1 MKTRRNN
8 MKKFFCL
15 IGLMWVAMVTA
26 SAQNS
31 FKIKGTVPNMPDGT
45 VTLVARV
52 AQDNSL
58 DTLGSTLLKNGVFEL
73 TGRVEAGC
81 LALLVMPDMQTG
93 FQLMLENTDYT
104 LNAAADGSVAITG
117 GKAQDL
123 FNQFAEQDKNM
134 AAERQ
139 KVESAAR
146 SARSNEQIVSL
157 QKHYDSFMDKALE
170 KRLEMIRSNGDC
182 FVSAYILASMM
193 QNMPLE
199 TLKELYGN
207 FSEEIKGGYYA
218 SMIANQIAQMEKI
231 AVGAVCPDFTVQTP
245 EGQPISLADIKGKV
259 KVIDFWASWCQPCRN
274 ENPRVVKMYEK
285 YHSKGLEIF
294 GVSLDT
300 DKAAWEQA
308 IADDELPWPQGS
320 ELLQV
325 PQVAI
330 LFGIKAIPHTI
341 ILDEDNRIV
350 AKDLRGKDLEKKV
363 VELLG
368 EN

>member
-1 MKTRRNN
+1 MMKNN
-8 MKKFFCL
+8 MKKIICL
-15 IGLMWVAMVTA
+15 ISFIWVAALTA
-26 SAQNS
+26 TAQNS
-31 FKIKGTVPNMPDGT
+31 FKISGTVANMPDGT
-45 VTLVARV
+45 VTIVSRS

-58 DTLGSTLLKNGVFEL
+58 DSLGSTSMKNGVFEL

-93 FQLMLENTDYT
+93 FQLMLENADYT
-104 LNAAADGSVAITG
+104 LNVTAEGTVTING
-117 GKAQDL
+117 GKAQTL
-123 FNQFAEQDKNM
+123 FNEFAEVDKSI
-134 AAERQ
+134 AAEGQ

-146 SARSNEQIVSL
+146 SARSNEQIISL
-157 QKHYDSFMDKALE
+157 QNHYNSFVEKAQE
-170 KRLEMIRSNGDC
+170 KRLELIRTNGDC
-182 FVSAYILASMM
+182 FVSAYIPANIM
-193 QNMPLE
+193 QNIPLE

-207 FSEEIKGGYYA
+207 FSGDIKGGHYA
-218 SMIANQIAQMEKI
+218 SLIANQIAQMEKV
-231 AVGAVCPDFTVQTP
+231 AVGAVCPEFSVLTP

-330 LFGIKAIPHTI
+330 LFGIKAIPHI
-341 ILDEDNRIV
+341 ILLDENNRIV
-350 AKDLRGKDLEKKV
+350 AKDLRGKALEKKIA
-363 VELLG
+363 ELLG
-368 EN
+368 AN

>member
-1 MKTRRNN
+1 MNN
-8 MKKFFCL
+8 MKRIFCL
-15 IGLMWVAMVTA
+15 LGFIWMAVVTA
-26 SAQNS
+26 AAQDA
-31 FKIKGTVPNMPDGT
+31 FKISGKAANMPDGT
-45 VTLVARV
+45 VMLMSRA

-58 DTLGSTLLKNGVFEL
+58 DTLGSTLLVNGEFEL

-81 LALLVMPDMQTG
+81 LALLVMPDMKTG
-93 FQLMLENTDYT
+93 YQLMLENADYT
-104 LNAAADGSVAITG
+104 LNAPGDGTVTITG
-117 GKAQDL
+117 GKAQTL
-123 FNQFAEQDKNM
+123 FNQFAELDRSIS
-134 AAERQ
+134 AEGQ

-146 SARSNEQIVSL
+146 SARSNEEIISL
-157 QKHYDSFMDKALE
+157 QNHYDSFVDKVQE
-170 KRLEMIRSNGDC
+170 KRLELIRANGDC
-182 FVSAYILASMM
+182 FVSAYILANIMHSL
-193 QNMPLE
+193 PLE

-207 FSEEIKGGYYA
+207 FSEDIKGGYYA
-218 SMIANQIAQMEKI
+218 SLIANQVAQMEKV

-245 EGQPISLADIKGKV
+245 DGQPVSLADIKGKV

-341 ILDEDNRIV
+341 ILDENNRIV

-363 VELLG
+363 VELL
-368 EN
+368 EKN